1 MRVSSLP
8 GDDADVIELSKRD
21 EARAHPAKGTT
32 PFRDIKSRGV
42 PLDPEDLTTEAQVLL
57 LYMFNRGE
65 TELSVFADA
74 DPVRV
79 TRPTRVGDAMQAADE
94 LSGLGLAENYGN
106 NWRLTP
112 DGTEA
117 ARRLRAEG

>member
-1 MRVSSLP
+1 MIEAVAENLP

-57 LYMFNRGE
+57 RYMFDRGE

-79 TRPTRVGDAMQAADE
+79 TRPTWSATRRRPQTSFPV
-94 LSGLGLAENYGN
+94 SG
-106 NWRLTP
+106 
-112 DGTEA
+112 
-117 ARRLRAEG
+117 